1 LLPLYLLD
9 ERFTSSLAQQSLL
22 ESGASKAT
30 RRRKDV
36 VDRIAAVLILQ
47 DFLEMHN
54 NSRIQHLQRFEPSQQ
69 P

>member
-1 LLPLYLLD
+1 
-9 ERFTSSLAQQSLL
+9 
-22 ESGASKAT
+22 
-30 RRRKDV
+30 